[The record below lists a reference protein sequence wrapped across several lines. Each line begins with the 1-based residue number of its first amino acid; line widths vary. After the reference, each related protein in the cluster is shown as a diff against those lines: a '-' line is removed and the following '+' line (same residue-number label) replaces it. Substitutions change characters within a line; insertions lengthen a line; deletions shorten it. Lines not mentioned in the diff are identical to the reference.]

1 MKIKALSLVLIL
13 LAGTFVAPIGF
24 SEAQSSDLTLPN
36 PPTNL
41 VATPISKNQINMSWQ
56 APVNGTLDQVNGY
69 RIEISSHCSGTFGVL
84 VANTTTTSTTYSNT
98 GLVEGVCYSYKVFAI
113 NPVGVGSASN
123 TASATTWTIPNSPTS
138 LNANAVSS
146 SQINLSWNAPTNTGG
161 TPVTGYMI
169 QKRDS
174 CTGTFVTLVANT
186 SNTNTAYS
194 NTGLVNGTCY
204 QYRVFA
210 HNAVG
215 TSISSNNST
224 GTTLQNPT
232 QTVSPAGAPT
242 GLKVI
247 SKSNTALKLTWTSPS
262 NTGGAVIIGYQIQR
276 NGTTIV
282 NNTGNTYTS
291 FTNNGLLPAHQQ
303 IYRIAAWNS
312 AGLGPYS
319 DNATAITT
327 NFTGMI
333 PTDITNLGQQVSSF
347 VQYYKVIFKQQRE
360 DTIKV
365 LKECNDKFKNAAP
378 EDRAKVK
385 ADCKIAL
392 KKIKEQYKDTRKQ
405 YKEDFKIFRDTAK
418 SLIKVAKE
426 DKIFDKKDIKDFKK
440 DLKSLEK
447 QTKKITKEFKS
458 EIKQIKK
465 ELKQQEKEQKK
476 ELKKLEKESKKD
488 KHDDEDDD

>member
-1 MKIKALSLVLIL
+1 MKTTALFLVLIL
-13 LAGTFVAPIGF
+13 QAGIFVAPIGF

-36 PPTNL
+36 PPSNL
-41 VATPISKNQINMSWQ
+41 IATPISKNQINLAWQ
-56 APVNGTLDQVNGY
+56 APVNSTLDQVNGY
-69 RIEISSHCSGTFGVL
+69 RIEISSHCSGSFGVL
-84 VANTTTTSTTYSNT
+84 VANTTTTSTTYSNI
-98 GLVEGVCYSYKVFAI
+98 GLVEGVCYSYKVSAI
-113 NPVGVGSASN
+113 NPVGVGSTSN
-123 TASATTWTIPNSPTS
+123 IGSATTWTVPNSPTS

-161 TPVTGYMI
+161 TLVTGYMI

-174 CTGTFVTLVANT
+174 CTGTFITLVANT
-186 SNTNTAYS
+186 SKTSTSYS
-194 NTGLVNGTCY
+194 NTDLVNGTCY

-215 TSISSNNST
+215 ISMASNNAT
-224 GTTLQNPT
+224 ATTLQNPT
-232 QTVSPAGAPT
+232 QTVSPPSAPI
-242 GLKVI
+242 GLKVV
-247 SKSNTALKLTWTSPS
+247 SKSNTALKLSWASPS
-262 NTGGAVIIGYQIQR
+262 NTGGAAIIGYQIQR

-303 IYRIAAWNS
+303 AYRVAAWNS

-319 DNATAITT
+319 GNVTAIIT
-327 NFTGMI
+327 NFTGI
-333 PTDITNLGQQVSSF
+333 VPTDITNLGQQVSSF
-347 VQYYKVIFKQQRE
+347 VQYYKTIFKQQRE
-360 DTIKV
+360 DTIKA
-365 LKECNDKFKNAAP
+365 LKQCNDKFKTAAP

-385 ADCKIAL
+385 ADCKIVL
-392 KKIKEQYKDTRKQ
+392 KKIKEQYKDARKQ

-426 DKIFDKKDIKDFKK
+426 DKIFDKKDVKDFKK

-465 ELKQQEKEQKK
+465 DLKQQEQEQKK

-488 KHDDEDDD
+488 KHEDDEDD